1 MAVGIIAEFN
11 PFHNG
16 HKYLLETVKS
26 KTNECV
32 VAIMSG
38 AFVQRGGIAVT
49 DKLTRTKA
57 ALNNGADLVLELP
70 VTFSHN
76 TAQKFAMGAIGTLG
90 ACGIID
96 TLAFGS
102 ESADTDGIENAARIL
117 ADEPPEVSDKIKKLM
132 SDGISYPAA
141 RQIAYGGYFDT
152 ELLSTPN
159 DILAIEY
166 LRACNLLG
174 IDFKPL
180 AIKRKGTD
188 HDSSDV
194 TDTIASAT
202 EIRRRVTSGDDI
214 SQFMPTP
221 DFDVYDKARLDAAV
235 ISNLR
240 LMSAEALSNISEVTE
255 GLENKFMT
263 AAREVDNVDDLCM
276 AVKSK
281 RYTLSRIRRI
291 AHSSLIGLTQE
302 ISELTPS
309 YIRIL
314 GANENGRSLLREMK
328 EKATL
333 PIITKPADYKGDTI
347 FNLNTRAEDIFT
359 LCAQN
364 KNLRRAGSDL
374 RMTPVI
380 I

>member
-26 KTNECV
+26 ITNKRII
-32 VAIMSG
+32 AIMSG
-38 AFVQRGGIAVT
+38 AFVQRGEIAVT
-49 DKLTRTKA
+49 DKLTRAKM
-57 ALNNGADLVLELP
+57 ALHNGADLVLELP

-76 TAQKFAMGAIGTLG
+76 TAQKFAIGAIATLG
-90 ACGIID
+90 ACGVVD

-102 ESADTDGIENAARIL
+102 ESADTKGIENAARIL
-117 ADEPPEVSDKIKKLM
+117 ADEPPEVSEKIKNLM
-132 SDGISYPAA
+132 SDGLPYPSA
-141 RQIAYGGYFDT
+141 RQMAYSGYFDT
-152 ELLSTPN
+152 DLLSTPN

-166 LRACNLLG
+166 LRACRILG
-174 IDFKPL
+174 FDFKPL
-180 AIKRKGTD
+180 AIKRKDTD
-188 HDSSDV
+188 HDSTEV

-202 EIRRRVTSGDDI
+202 EIRRRISVGDSI
-214 SQFMPTP
+214 SDFMPTP
-221 DFDVYDKARLDAAV
+221 HFEVYDKAQLDTAV

-240 LMSAEALSNISEVTE
+240 LMSAEALSNINEVTE
-255 GLENKFMT
+255 GLENKFIA
-263 AAREVDNVDDLCM
+263 AARDVDNVDDLCM

-291 AHSSLIGLTQE
+291 AYSSLVGLTKQVAD
-302 ISELTPS
+302 LPPS

-314 GANENGRSLLREMK
+314 GANENGRALLHEMK

-333 PIITKPADYKGDTI
+333 PIITKPADYKGDAI
-347 FNLNTRAEDIFT
+347 FNLNTRAEDIFA